1 MAEEDEIRNFVMS
14 EHRISYLINPLE
26 DEMYVDYGSQVRDE
40 ERVEAAI
47 QVAMD
52 TLDHVSDGCKK
63 QALETIMQNIRD
75 YGNRLLK
82 RS

>member
-1 MAEEDEIRNFVMS
+1 MKEEDEIRSYAMN
-14 EHRISYLINPLE
+14 EHRISYLINPSE
-26 DEMYVDYGSQVRDE
+26 NEMYVDYGSQVSDE

-47 QVAMD
+47 QVAME
-52 TLDHVSDGCKK
+52 TLDRVSDGCKK
-63 QALETIMQNIRD
+63 QALETIIQNIRD